1 MSNKVIFQVTGVS
14 NKMKSELKVGNH
26 QLIIDEPP
34 NMGGT
39 DQGPD
44 PLLTLLASLVGCEN
58 VIANLVAKELK
69 FDLRG
74 IEFDVKGELD
84 PRGLMG
90 KADIQPYFNQVF
102 FHAKVKTDETDERIQ
117 ELKEKTDA
125 RCPVYATFK
134 AAGIPIDAKWEKA

>member
-1 MSNKVIFQVTGVS
+1 MK
-14 NKMKSELKVGNH
+14 NKMAFHVTAVSSQMKSVVKAGNH
-26 QLIIDEPP
+26 QLTLDELP

-58 VIANLVAKELK
+58 VLANLVAKEME
-69 FDLRG
+69 FDLQG

-84 PRGLMG
+84 PRGFMG
-90 KADIQPYFNQVF
+90 QDDVQPYFNQVF
-102 FHAKVKTDETDERIQ
+102 FHAKVKTDETFERIQ

-125 RCPVYATFK
+125 RCPVSATFK
-134 AAGIPIDAKWEKA
+134 AAGIPIDSKWEKA